1 MENSIEAAA
10 TYSMNKGA
18 EFAYELTYEQGRG
31 VKGYKVRAVVMANG
45 MMRVESKMG
54 AGAGWEAGKPYIV
67 KKNRKRQG
75 DRIVAKVKAI
85 LAA

>member
-1 MENSIEAAA
+1 MNYDPIAAA
-10 TYSMNKGA
+10 TYSMNKGT

-45 MMRVESKMG
+45 MMRVESK
-54 AGAGWEAGKPYIV
+54 AGATWEAGKPYIV
-67 KKNRKRQG
+67 KKNSKRQG
-75 DRIVAKVKAI
+75 DKIVAKVKAL